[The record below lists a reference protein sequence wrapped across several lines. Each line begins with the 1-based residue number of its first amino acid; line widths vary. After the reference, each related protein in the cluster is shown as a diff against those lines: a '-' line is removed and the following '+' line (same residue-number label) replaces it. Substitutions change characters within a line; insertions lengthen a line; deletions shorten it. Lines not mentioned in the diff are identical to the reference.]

1 MLKDIVDF
9 GNMEDYDIY
18 YIVKEIN
25 PTGISKHI
33 ILTTLIRNSEYMSEY
48 IFIIIET
55 IYI

>member
-33 ILTTLIRNSEYMSEY
+33 ILLTLIRNSEYMSEY